1 MKKVIVFLFLLTSLK
16 SLTGQEYFN
25 RKWERCSVD
34 SAFYFVNTDKTG
46 GNSHMVRFKQEGR
59 FSKDYAIYKTDDF
72 KTGEFTRFNKKGDT
86 LMHMF
91 YKDGKLNGKHR
102 LWKERG
108 HLYRITNF
116 VDDTESGIALYFFPN
131 GQLSARYEVDNGK
144 TIMREYWNEDGS
156 ELNDPDK
163 ANVKPRFLGKDYNAF
178 TGWVASRL
186 VYPNELRGL
195 RIKGVVMVSFKI
207 TEKGYVRDVKA
218 LKSPHYLLAAEAV
231 RVIEN
236 SPAWTPG
243 ISHNQVSE
251 ITFCIPVIF

>member
-1 MKKVIVFLFLLTSLK
+1 M
-16 SLTGQEYFN
+16 TGVQT
-25 RKWERCSVD
+25 C
-34 SAFYFVNTDKTG
+34 ALP
-46 GNSHMVRFKQEGR
+46 
-59 FSKDYAIYKTDDF
+59 I
-72 KTGEFTRFNKKGDT
+72 
-86 LMHMF
+86 
-91 YKDGKLNGKHR
+91 
-102 LWKERG
+102 
-108 HLYRITNF
+108 
-116 VDDTESGIALYFFPN
+116 LYFFPN